1 MTKQIVEAV
10 ANTLYHAR
18 LYLAGLPIEQQNFVL
33 DPRTNQLVNE
43 AIPILFL
50 AEVSLRNDYSQ
61 DF

>member
-1 MTKQIVEAV
+1 MTKQIAQ
-10 ANTLYHAR
+10 ATFQTLENAR
-18 LYLAGLPIEQQNFVL
+18 LYLAKLPLEDQYMVV
-33 DPRTNQLVNE
+33 DKVTRQLVNP